1 MEYINI
7 KNNIN
12 QTTNI
17 HKKVFLDIVNLMSS
31 KVKGVKVQGEPE
43 IIIVRKGKNVKI
55 SFNFTITKNLDLF
68 ITMNLI
74 KKYIIETIVIL
85 FDLKPYN
92 ILMNYQG
99 RH

>member
-17 HKKVFLDIVNLMSS
+17 HKNVFLDIVNLISS
-31 KVKGVKVQGEPE
+31 KILDVKVAGEPE
-43 IIIVRKGKNVKI
+43 IVIVRKGKNVKI
-55 SFNFTITKNLDLF
+55 SFDFTLSKSSDLF
-68 ITMNLI
+68 ATVNLV
-74 KKYIIETIVIL
+74 KKYVNETIVGL
-85 FDLKPYN
+85 FDIKPYN

>member
-17 HKKVFLDIVNLMSS
+17 HKNVFLDIVKLMSS
-31 KVKGVKVQGEPE
+31 KIVDVKIEGEPE
-43 IIIVRKGKNVKI
+43 IVIVRKGKNVKI
-55 SFNFTITKNLDLF
+55 SFNFTITKHSDLF
-68 ITMNLI
+68 TTINLI
-74 KKYIIETIVIL
+74 KKYINETIVNL